1 MFHFKTIL
9 FVLTGFIF
17 FISACK
23 TPPPKN
29 PWIVPSLEENE
40 RLFLAPLKVDEFVS
54 KDLGGRHYPAS
65 NELRIDLFKP
75 YVEDLEGGYLGAGT
89 DQNFTFIA
97 WAKSKYVWL
106 MDFDYTICLI
116 NRIHLLFFR
125 MAPDPESYR
134 EFWARKNKQT
144 SFEIIKKEW
153 EKDPE
158 WPLIREA
165 WEVAHR
171 GKSDVPQRWNELDR
185 TSQRFG
191 LRTFI
196 HSKEE
201 YNYVRNMVLQERI
214 QILKGDINA
223 EKSMR
228 SVAERAARLNVPIRV
243 VYLSNIEDYFS
254 YSGSFR
260 DNLLSLPTDEK
271 GIVLRTMQNGTKE
284 EYGFPDGEKIPVDY
298 PLHYNVQSLKN
309 LQDWML
315 LSGHLHKG
323 ILMQFRTPIQKGF
336 SMIKS
341 GPVEV
346 LK

>member
-1 MFHFKTIL
+1 MFHSKKIPFL
-9 FVLTGFIF
+9 LTGCI
-17 FISACK
+17 ILTLSCK
-23 TPPPKN
+23 TLPPKD
-29 PWIVPSLEENE
+29 PWIVPPIEEDKK
-40 RLFLAPLKVDEFVS
+40 LFLAPLVVDEFDS

-75 YVEDLEGGYLGAGT
+75 YIENLEGGYLGAGT

-97 WAKSKYVWL
+97 WAKSKYAWL
-106 MDFDYTICLI
+106 MDFDYTICII
-116 NRIHLLFFR
+116 NRIHLLFFKL
-125 MAPDPESYR
+125 APDPDSYR
-134 EFWARKNKQT
+134 ELWSRKNKQS
-144 SFEIIKKEW
+144 SFELIKKEW

-171 GKSDVPQRWNELDR
+171 GKSDIPQRWNELDR

-191 LRTFI
+191 LKTFI

-201 YNYVRNMVLQERI
+201 YEYVRNMVLQGRI

-228 SVAERAARLNVPIRV
+228 SVGERAARLNVPIRV

-254 YSGSFR
+254 YTPGFR

-284 EYGFPDGEKIPVDY
+284 EYGSPDGEKIPVDY
-298 PLHYNVQSLKN
+298 PLHYNVQALEN

-341 GPVEV
+341 EPVEA

>member
-134 EFWARKNKQT
+134 ELWARKNKQT
-144 SFEIIKKEW
+144 SFEIIKKNGRKTQNGRSF
-153 EKDPE
+153 EKLGKWRIEVNQTFRKDGMN
-158 WPLIREA
+158 LIE
-165 WEVAHR
+165 HL
-171 GKSDVPQRWNELDR
+171 KDLDLGR
-185 TSQRFG
+185 LF
-191 LRTFI
+191 
-196 HSKEE
+196 
-201 YNYVRNMVLQERI
+201 
-214 QILKGDINA
+214 ILK
-223 EKSMR
+223 K
-228 SVAERAARLNVPIRV
+228 
-243 VYLSNIEDYFS
+243 NITMFVTWFFKK
-254 YSGSFR
+254 GSRF
-260 DNLLSLPTDEK
+260 
-271 GIVLRTMQNGTKE
+271 
-284 EYGFPDGEKIPVDY
+284 
-298 PLHYNVQSLKN
+298 
-309 LQDWML
+309 
-315 LSGHLHKG
+315 
-323 ILMQFRTPIQKGF
+323 
-336 SMIKS
+336 
-341 GPVEV
+341 
-346 LK
+346 